1 MNFRI
6 IPSLLCLL
14 TLIYSCDGINS
25 KGGNK
30 SQSAINDSLGNL
42 EELEKLALSSKKVT
56 DTVLL
61 DYRFGMT
68 KEQVLNH
75 TKKLY
80 REGKLK
86 KDYSGK
92 YYFEITGITKDIYK
106 GFLFADYFDKKLF
119 SIGLT
124 FSDEASNI
132 MVFSTLSD
140 LYKQKYGEA
149 DMMDKPFSD
158 MDLYERYWLRNNLK
172 IRLTTGM
179 PEASVRYIDLRYEK
193 QKEHADSIEKAN
205 SEQKVKSNL

>member
-1 MNFRI
+1 MNFKN
-6 IPSLLCLL
+6 LLVLTCLL
-14 TLIYSCDGINS
+14 TFFFSCNGVNS
-25 KGGNK
+25 KVGDKN
-30 SQSAINDSLGNL
+30 QSSTNDSLGNL
-42 EELEKLALSSKKVT
+42 AELEKRALSSNVIT

-68 KEQVLNH
+68 EQQLINH
-75 TKKLY
+75 TEKLY

-92 YYFEITGITKDIYK
+92 YYFEITGKTKDIYK

-124 FSDEASNI
+124 FSNEASNI

-149 DMMDKPFSD
+149 DMMDKPISD

-179 PEASVRYIDLRYEK
+179 PDASVRYIDLRYEK

>member
-6 IPSLLCLL
+6 IGLLISLLILF
-14 TLIYSCDGINS
+14 YSCDGINS

-61 DYRFGMT
+61 DYKFGMT
-68 KEQVLNH
+68 KEQVLKH
-75 TKKLY
+75 TDKLY

-86 KDYSGK
+86 KGYSGN
-92 YYFEITGITKDIYK
+92 YYFEITSKTKEIYK
-106 GFLFADYFDKKLF
+106 GILFAQYFEKKLF

-124 FSDEASNI
+124 FSDATSNI

-149 DMMDKPFSD
+149 DMMDKPIPD
-158 MDLYERYWLRNNLK
+158 MNIYERYWLRNNLK
-172 IRLTTGM
+172 IRLTSGI
-179 PEASVRYIDLRYEK
+179 PDASVRYIDLRYEK
-193 QKEHADSIEKAN
+193 QKEHADSIEKAS

>member
-1 MNFRI
+1 MSFRI
-6 IPSLLCLL
+6 FGQLICLL
-14 TLIYSCDGINS
+14 TLIYSCDGINL

-30 SQSAINDSLGNL
+30 SQSVVNDSLGNL

-75 TKKLY
+75 TNKLY

-86 KDYSGK
+86 KDYSGN
-92 YYFEITGITKDIYK
+92 YFEITSKTKEIYK
-106 GFLFADYFDKKLF
+106 GYLFAEYFEKKLF

-124 FSDEASNI
+124 FSDATSNI

-149 DMMDKPFSD
+149 DMMDKPIPN

-179 PEASVRYIDLRYEK
+179 PDASVRYIDLRYEK